1 MTHMTNHSGEARP
14 LRHNA
19 MSDGQTPR
27 VPRVVW
33 KIVNLLAPVM
43 AGIMIA
49 VLVTGVLTGLILM
62 AG

>member
-1 MTHMTNHSGEARP
+1 MTHITDQSGEARP
-14 LRHNA
+14 LPHESI
-19 MSDGQTPR
+19 SDIHRPR

-33 KIVNLLAPVM
+33 KIVSLLAPVM

>member
-1 MTHMTNHSGEARP
+1 MIHMTNHSGEARP
-14 LRHNA
+14 LPHKA
-19 MSDGQTPR
+19 VSVGQTPKLRR
-27 VPRVVW
+27 VIW
-33 KIVNLLAPVM
+33 KTVSLLAPVM